1 MRKIIK
7 DIRDIVAT
15 AFLSVCAMVLIAITV
30 VELSRA
36 VW

>member
-1 MRKIIK
+1 MRKMIK
-7 DIRDIVAT
+7 DIQDIVAT
-15 AFLSVCAMVLIAITV
+15 AFLSVCAMVLIAIAV